1 MNGGLCG
8 GVTDCAGIAQ
18 TRKFV
23 QVWAGDR
30 EWSLMKAL
38 PDMTIQKPTLGGPAL
53 PLVELGS
60 GVQQTGSIFLQVSA
74 APPAP

>member
-18 TRKFV
+18 TLRFV
-23 QVWAGDR
+23 QLRAGDSK
-30 EWSLMKAL
+30 WSLMKAL

-60 GVQQTGSIFLQVSA
+60 GVQQTGSIFLQVSV